1 MLLQIDVFVFSIF
14 ILFLN
19 MFCWYFCFCN
29 LWFIA
34 FKMHTF
40 E

>member
-14 ILFLN
+14 ILFLKVLCLD
-19 MFCWYFCFCN
+19 FFKN

-34 FKMHTF
+34 FKVHTF